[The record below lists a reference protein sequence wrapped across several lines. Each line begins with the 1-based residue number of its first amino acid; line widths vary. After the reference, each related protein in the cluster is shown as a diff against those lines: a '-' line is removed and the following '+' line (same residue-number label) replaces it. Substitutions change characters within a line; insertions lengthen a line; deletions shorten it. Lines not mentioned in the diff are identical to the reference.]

1 MRRTKIVCT
10 LGPKTDE
17 DGVLERMAE
26 AGMDVARLNFSHG
39 TFDEQKRRIEQVKK
53 LRSRLGKPIGIMLD
67 TKGPE
72 IRIGGFALGS
82 ADLKKGA
89 RFTLC
94 AYEVAGS
101 DECVSVSYPVH
112 SVVKEGAHI
121 LLDDGLIELTVEKT
135 EGRDTICRVETGGE
149 LKSNKSIN
157 LPSLEL
163 DMPYITHRDKMD
175 LEFGVAEGVDFVAA
189 SFVRGAEDVR
199 SIRRILTAAGGETIE
214 VIAKIENMRGVKNI
228 DEIIEVSDGIMVAR
242 GDMGVEIPIEQL
254 PAIQK
259 SIIRK
264 CLEKGKKCITATQ
277 MLDSMIKNP
286 RPTRA
291 EVTDIANAILDGTGA
306 IMLSGETAAGEY
318 GVESVRVM
326 DAVAERIE
334 KELLPLSYTPRGV
347 TDVIAG
353 GASAAAIGLAASAIL
368 TVTHSGHTASMVSR
382 YRPPCPI
389 VAVTTDE
396 KKYYSMSLTWG
407 VKAYLAEKE
416 SDASA
421 RFDKAIEITKREGF
435 VSSGDTLVVTGGDK
449 RGMTNILKIVS
460 V

>member
-17 DGVLERMAE
+17 EGVLEQLAE

-39 TFDEQKRRIEQVKK
+39 TFEEQKRRIEQVKA
-53 LRSRLGKPIGIMLD
+53 LRSRLGRSIGIMLD

-72 IRIGGFALGS
+72 IRIGKFLHGS
-82 ADLKKGA
+82 AQLQHGA

-94 AYEVAGS
+94 AYEVEGC
-101 DECVSVSYPVH
+101 DECVSVSYPVQN
-112 SVVKEGAHI
+112 VVQVGSHI
-121 LLDDGLIELTVEKT
+121 LLDDGLIELKVEKID
-135 EGRDTICRVETGGE
+135 GRDTICRVETGGE
-149 LKSNKSIN
+149 LKNSKSIN
-157 LPSLEL
+157 IPSVEI
-163 DMPYITHRDKMD
+163 DMPYITPRDKMD
-175 LEFGVAEGVDFVAA
+175 LEFGVKEGVDFVAA
-189 SFVRGAEDVR
+189 SFVRRAEDVR
-199 SIRRILTAAGGETIE
+199 QLRRILTAAGGGAIE

-259 SIIRK
+259 SIIKK
-264 CLEKGKKCITATQ
+264 CLIKGKKCVTATQ

-306 IMLSGETAAGEY
+306 IMLSGETAAGDY
-318 GVESVRVM
+318 GVESVKVM
-326 DAVAERIE
+326 DAVAKRIE
-334 KELLPLSYTPRGV
+334 KELPPISSASRGV
-347 TDVIAG
+347 TDVVAG
-353 GASAAAIGLAASAIL
+353 GAGAAAVSLAASAIL
-368 TVTHSGHTASMVSR
+368 TVTHSGHTANMVSK

-389 VAVTTDE
+389 VAVTTDK
-396 KKYYSMSLTWG
+396 KKYYSLSLTWG

-416 SDASA
+416 PDPSA
-421 RFDKAIEITKREGF
+421 RFDKAIEITKEEGF
-435 VSSGDTLVVTGGDK
+435 AAPGDTLIVTGGDK
-449 RGMTNILKIVS
+449 RGMTNILKIVQ